1 MQVPQCP
8 SVQELGA
15 SIPAANAACNSV
27 SPAAISPDDLSRFV
41 GISRRQLERLFQQ
54 HLQCTPTRYYLNL
67 RLNRARL
74 LLLQTAKSITDIS
87 LACGFVSAPHFSKC
101 YRDLFGFPPRAER
114 RGKRIVGD
122 IKDDSVA
129 NPSLH
134 AGG

>member
-1 MQVPQCP
+1 
-8 SVQELGA
+8 
-15 SIPAANAACNSV
+15 
-27 SPAAISPDDLSRFV
+27 
-41 GISRRQLERLFQQ
+41 LERLFQQ